1 MCAED
6 QSALG
11 GAIRFK
17 SFSKRVKITPT
28 HTFTQKRKMNAL
40 DLSRKSNSP
49 ESQQQLLASCLQLLA
64 ANQNKRKI
72 ESEEPECKKSKTES
86 SVSPLDLSFKSAE
99 IEEMSNTSDSGNH
112 SDGQGKSRIFDS
124 KSRLNEP

>member
-1 MCAED
+1 
-6 QSALG
+6 
-11 GAIRFK
+11 
-17 SFSKRVKITPT
+17 
-28 HTFTQKRKMNAL
+28 MNAL

-112 SDGQGKSRIFDS
+112 SDEQGKSRIFGS
-124 KSRLNEP
+124 KSRTNEPH